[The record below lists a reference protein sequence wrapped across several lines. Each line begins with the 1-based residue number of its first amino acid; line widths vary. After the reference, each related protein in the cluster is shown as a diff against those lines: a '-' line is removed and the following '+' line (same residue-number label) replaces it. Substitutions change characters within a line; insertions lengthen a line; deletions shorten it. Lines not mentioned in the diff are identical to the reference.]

1 MTTLDDFNIIDIVVK
16 NVNDFK
22 AQNRPKKPQLS
33 CLNFSQRFA
42 FVKITIS

>member
-22 AQNRPKKPQLS
+22 AQNRPNYKQKKTPVIMS
-33 CLNFSQRFA
+33 
-42 FVKITIS
+42 